1 MTYNGKVICT
11 FVFYPTNLVLKQKLE
26 QGPFNIISAGTEKS
40 VKRAGFKDPQS
51 YRSRKGPIYI
61 SLLTPRLL
69 NERKILLL

>member
-40 VKRAGFKDPQS
+40 VKRADPQS